1 MNRRLAFAAAAAL
14 AIALAACGGGGG
26 GGGAVPVTQPP
37 VSSNSNVPPQLLVQN
52 YGQSAMSG
60 ATYVG
65 PVTNAHMSVSVLVH
79 QQNAQGLLAYAQA
92 VQNPGSSS
100 FRHFLTPDQIAA
112 QFGASQTDYQNTA
125 QYFVNNGLAV
135 AGWKQRMLLSV
146 SGPQANV
153 EKAFGT
159 TFGIYQRNGQQF
171 IAPNSQPHFLQQL
184 AVDAVGGIVK
194 YRADH
199 TYIIMPPK
207 AGSGLTVGFSPSTV
221 RAAFDYVGAYSAGY
235 DGAGINLGIIGTGP
249 INTTTSGHGDVDL
262 NAYLAATNTSAAAPV
277 TEVQVSPVPIATGLS
292 KSGCTAAS
300 GCTFPYSGS
309 FQSPPP
315 VTPPCASSLPNCNP
329 EDGEAQLDT
338 QQASTLAPGS
348 NVLFYLAY
356 NAADCTT
363 ASFPSPCASNAP
375 DYGPEIGLI
384 ESDPEIMQAIADNA
398 ADVLSLSYGGGEPQQ
413 GWSGYSGPGGYEG
426 SYSQLE
432 FAALAIE
439 GIAVFVSSGDN
450 GSAECFSATTY
461 LGQVCDSYPAG
472 DPSVTSVGGITANV
486 NVYGQQTAPW
496 LAWGISTFDTGY
508 GATEGSGG
516 GASATGGVG
525 IPAPAVASCG
535 AGRDV
540 SRAARRFDDRRSK
553 YRRVD
558 GQQCGGRMRRTNL
571 RHRRNVGCGAR
582 DGRNVGRRIER
593 MQGPFDGR
601 VRRRFRRNTLAS
613 RQRGTVSV
621 CDIQGYAIHIQ
632 QRLDAVARIQPSF
645 LRHRVRR
652 QPDGEPDVHAGVT
665 GSGRLG
671 RPGLRY
677 GHRRRRSVRGAS
689 DPSNHRPARSLSLV
703 GLLPTRGGALLGFD
717 GVSKT
722 WAFRSARA

>member
-37 VSSNSNVPPQLLVQN
+37 VGSNSNVPPQLLVQN

-79 QQNAQGLLAYAQA
+79 QQNAQALLAYAQA
-92 VQNPGSSS
+92 VQDPSSSS

-112 QFGASQTDYQNTA
+112 QFGAKQTDYQSAA
-125 QYFVNNGLAV
+125 QYFANNGLAV

-146 SGPQANV
+146 SGPQANM

-199 TYIIMPPK
+199 SYIIMPPK
-207 AGSGLTVGFSPSTV
+207 AGSGLTVGFSPSTI
-221 RAAFDYVGAYSAGY
+221 RAAFDYVGAYNAGY
-235 DGAGINLGIIGTGP
+235 NGAGINLGIIATGP
-249 INTTTSGHGDVDL
+249 INTTTAGKGDVDL
-262 NAYLAATNTSAAAPV
+262 NAFLGFTGTTSAAPV
-277 TEVQVSPVPIATGLS
+277 TEVQVSPIPIATALA

-300 GCTFPYSGS
+300 GCSFPYSS
-309 FQSPPP
+309 DFQSPPP
-315 VTPPCASSLPNCNP
+315 VTPPCATSLPACNP

-356 NAADCTT
+356 NAADCSNV
-363 ASFPSPCASNAP
+363 SFPGTCAANAP

-384 ESDPEIMQAIADNA
+384 ESDPEIMQAIADNQ

-413 GWSGYSGPGGYEG
+413 GWSGLSGTGGYEG

-432 FAALAIE
+432 FAELASE

-450 GSAECFSATTY
+450 GSAECFNGNTY
-461 LGQVCDSYPAG
+461 LAQICDSYPAG
-472 DPSVTSVGGITANV
+472 DPFVTSVGGITANV

-496 LAWGISTFDTGY
+496 LAWGISTFDNGY
-508 GATEGSGG
+508 GAIEGSGG
-516 GASATGGVG
+516 GSSLTGGVG
-525 IPAPAVASCG
+525 IPAPAWQVSALGSSVATSRLQPDVSMIGDPSTGVSTVNNALNGCGGQICDIGGTSVAAPEMAAMWADVLSACKAHPSAGACAGG
-535 AGRDV
+535 AGLTPWRLGN
-540 SRAARRFDDRRSK
+540 AAP
-553 YRRVD
+553 Y
-558 GQQCGGRMRRTNL
+558 L
-571 RHRRNVGCGAR
+571 
-582 DGRNVGRRIER
+582 
-593 MQGPFDGR
+593 
-601 VRRRFRRNTLAS
+601 
-613 RQRGTVSV
+613 
-621 CDIQGYAIHIQ
+621 YAIYKGTPYTYNN
-632 QRLDAVARIQPSF
+632 AWTPSLAYNQVF
-645 LRHRVRR
+645 YDIVYGDN
-652 QPDGEPDVHAGVT
+652 QMADPTYNPAAPIPGASAGPGYDMVT
-665 GSGRLG
+665 GVGV
-671 RPGLRY
+671 PY
-677 GHRRRRSVRGAS
+677 AGHLIQAITGQPV
-689 DPSNHRPARSLSLV
+689 P
-703 GLLPTRGGALLGFD
+703 
-717 GVSKT
+717 
-722 WAFRSARA
+722 